1 MWQESRADWT
11 ALPMCRIFAK
21 PFVAA
26 MEGHTDGVYCLGK
39 DPRRTDVVAGGGG
52 DGGTSYLPSKEPRR
66 GKLTRGPA
74 RLLAEIIL
82 HSLPHRR
89 PLVRI
94 PNAHRGQVNGLC
106 FSA

>member
-1 MWQESRADWT
+1 
-11 ALPMCRIFAK
+11 
-21 PFVAA
+21 

-52 DGGTSYLPSKEPRR
+52 DGGQSDLRFCLAREGTAAYLLR
-66 GKLTRGPA
+66 LTW
-74 RLLAEIIL
+74 LIIEIIL